1 MNAISFSLIDSEQS
15 KILLNY
21 KNRVNII
28 AEINMTPLIDV
39 MLVLLI
45 IFMVTSSVSLESG
58 LDIDIPNTVSDTNK
72 QEGRSV
78 LVSLDKDGKISVQG
92 TLVDWNSL
100 QSAISEALKSEQTGL
115 VIFEGDKSSQLGM
128 AVEVMDVAKAAGA
141 EKFAIAAEAVNN

>member
-1 MNAISFSLIDSEQS
+1 MSMN
-15 KILLNY
+15 LNQHDD
-21 KNRVNII
+21 NDEII
-28 AEINMTPLIDV
+28 AEINMTPLIDI

-58 LDIDIPNTVSDTNK
+58 LDIDIPNTVSETNK

-92 TLVDWNSL
+92 KIVDWNSL
-100 QSAISEALKSEQTGL
+100 QSTITEALKSEKTGL
-115 VIFEGDKSSQLGM
+115 VVFEGDKSSQLGM